1 VSATIEDRSGGTHAG
16 AAAVTGKGRGELVTE
31 LSIAPSILAADFAR
45 LGAEVAEVAPVV
57 SSIHVDVMDGHYVPN
72 ITLGHPVVASLRRA
86 TDRQLDCHLMITDPA
101 VYAPQLVDLGADSI
115 TFHPEVEDDP
125 LALVH
130 RLHEQGAEVGVA
142 IKPAQPV
149 SMVTELLPHVDLLL
163 VMTVEPGFGGQAFLA
178 DAVSKVTE
186 AALWRRDHH
195 ASFRLQVDGGIAVT
209 TIATAAAAGAEVFVA
224 GSAVFGATDRAA
236 ACEDLLARAR
246 AAAGTETP

>member
-1 VSATIEDRSGGTHAG
+1 M
-16 AAAVTGKGRGELVTE
+16 
-31 LSIAPSILAADFAR
+31 SIAPSILAADFAR

-57 SSIHVDVMDGHYVPN
+57 PSIHVDVMDGHYVPN

-101 VYAPQLVDLGADSI
+101 VYGPQLVDLGADSI

-130 RLHEQGAEVGVA
+130 RLHEQGARVGVA
-142 IKPAQPV
+142 IKPAHPV

-163 VMTVEPGFGGQAFLA
+163 VMTVEPGFGGQSFLA
-178 DAVSKVTE
+178 HAVPKVAE
-186 AALWRRDHH
+186 AAIWRREHD
-195 ASFRLQVDGGIAVT
+195 ARFRIQVDGGIAAG
-209 TIATAAAAGAEVFVA
+209 TIDAPAAAGAEIFVA
-224 GSAVFGATDRAA
+224 GSSVFGAADRAA

-246 AAAGTETP
+246 AAAWAEAT

>member
-1 VSATIEDRSGGTHAG
+1 MDRSGGTRAGDAAG
-16 AAAVTGKGRGELVTE
+16 AGKGKGELVTE

-57 SSIHVDVMDGHYVPN
+57 PSIHVDVMDGHYVPN
-72 ITLGHPVVASLRRA
+72 ISLGLPVVASLRRA

-142 IKPAQPV
+142 IKPAHPV
-149 SMVTELLPHVDLLL
+149 AMVTELLPHVDLLL
-163 VMTVEPGFGGQAFLA
+163 VMTVEPGFGGQSFLA
-178 DAVSKVTE
+178 HAVPKVAE
-186 AALWRRDHH
+186 AARWRRDHG
-195 ASFRLQVDGGIAVT
+195 ARFRIQVDGGIAAG
-209 TIATAAAAGAEVFVA
+209 TIDAPAAAGAEVFVA
-224 GSAVFGATDRAA
+224 GSSVFGAADRVA
-236 ACEDLLARAR
+236 ACQDLLRRAR
-246 AAAGTETP
+246 AAAGTEAT